1 MLKSG
6 FPTEFLDSCV
16 RISLDKIFCPPK
28 TFSVPKH
35 IIVFTLPFTGQ
46 HSLQIRQQLVKLFA
60 SAFPQIQL
68 RIAFKPTQRLS
79 TLFCSEDQIH
89 FALRSRVVY
98 KFKCKW
104 CQSLYIGETFRHLYT
119 RVSEHLGVSA
129 YTGKPLSYTSNS
141 SVLAHHKQTGHSLS
155 IDDFSVLSTS
165 SSNFELLLRESLLI
179 KKFNPSL
186 NAKITS
192 VPLTLF

>member
-1 MLKSG
+1 MLKNG

-16 RISLDKIFCPPK
+16 RNFLDKIFCAPSK
-28 TFSVPKH
+28 TSVRKRV
-35 IIVFTLPFTGQ
+35 IFFTLPFIGQ
-46 HSLQIRQQLVKLFA
+46 HSLQIRQQLVKHFA

-68 RIAFKPTQRLS
+68 KIAFKPTQRLS
-79 TLFCSEDQIH
+79 SLFRFKDQIP
-89 FALRSRVVY
+89 FAIRSRVIC
-98 KFKCKW
+98 KFKCQW
-104 CQSLYIGETFRHLYT
+104 CQSLYIGETFHHLHT
-119 RVSEHLGVSA
+119 RVSGHLGVSA

-179 KKFNPSL
+179 KKFTHLS
-186 NAKITS
+186 
-192 VPLTLF
+192 TLKLHLFL